1 MASFPFESKQDFLD
15 AIGKKFDERIQ
26 GFSNSLTKTS
36 SSNVETTVTQSLS
49 IEEDSNFVLKE
60 ISLVMK
66 ATYSLMLKS
75 LELQQGAQTETWNQ
89 VNDSLE
95 DLLAL
100 NRKDRISA
108 TQKAGEEPQAKIV
121 GEDGGDRKLFSAG
134 NLAKG
139 GLLGAIGLLTAL
151 PVLSAIWL
159 KSRGKDLPEE
169 FENLV
174 GNIRGAMMGLAVIPN
189 VLMAISKAKAFD
201 NIKTFFTNIRMAFNA
216 PIFRGADELTKGVG
230 RFAQFIGTVG
240 KVFKPFFTILRPL
253 LSLAKGIPI
262 FGQVLTAIFALFDG
276 FSAFFKTLREGGT
289 LVEAIGS
296 FFIGAIDGFI
306 NSIID
311 LIDLITF
318 GLIPDSIINFFK
330 DPLAKLTKIMSA
342 IVNGLTSLVMIVSFP
357 IRKMAQFFSGA
368 FTTGINSIVDSFSG
382 IFNAFSKLFSGDII
396 GFLESLGGA
405 LLNAITSLPR
415 MVIDGL
421 ESAFPDFVSGIKDV
435 IDNVLGWVKDKIN
448 ALNPFRKKTEEEK
461 FAEQFDKDTDRE
473 ARQRFG
479 RRARRGLS
487 REERA
492 EMDRQEEE
500 FRAQRAQQKD
510 QAIDTAQSVG
520 IGLNAALDEY
530 RAQTEISQSGIGS
543 AESMVQ
549 SRRTAIAM
557 DQDPNNFQASMRMGR
572 ITQINGQTVPEDLQ
586 SIGKLT
592 SLIKV
597 FQTAYDAEQARRQG
611 PPVVINNNVVDQSS
625 TVASQ
630 ANISGGGGRSAPA
643 VNPMVVH

>member
-15 AIGKKFDERIQ
+15 AVGKKFDERIQ
-26 GFSNSLTKTS
+26 GFSNSLTKTP

-100 NRKDRISA
+100 NQKDRIST

-174 GNIRGAMMGLAVIPN
+174 GNIRGSLMGLAIIPT
-189 VLMAISKAKAFD
+189 AIAKGATAASNLFKSISFLATRITQITGKFITVPKMLSQPFSRITKTVTGITSK
-201 NIKTFFTNIRMAFNA
+201 ITSLFTNIGKAFNT
-216 PIFRGADELTKGVG
+216 PIFKQSGQFTGAIA
-230 RFAQFIGTVG
+230 RFGQFIGNIIKPLKG
-240 KVFKPFFTILRPL
+240 LFAIAKPFLALARPL
-253 LSLAKGIPI
+253 LGFAKAIPV

-276 FSAFFKTLREGGT
+276 FSAFFKTLRDGGT

-342 IVNGLTSLVMIVSFP
+342 IVNV
-357 IRKMAQFFSGA
+357 
-368 FTTGINSIVDSFSG
+368 
-382 IFNAFSKLFSGDII
+382 
-396 GFLESLGGA
+396 
-405 LLNAITSLPR
+405 ITSLPR

-421 ESAFPDFVSGIKDV
+421 KSAFPDFVSGIKDV

-487 REERA
+487 RVERA

-500 FRAQRAQQKD
+500 FRAQRAQQRD
-510 QAIDTAQSVG
+510 QASDT
-520 IGLNAALDEY
+520 
-530 RAQTEISQSGIGS
+530 
-543 AESMVQ
+543 VQ
-549 SRRTAIAM
+549 SFQIALNRELEQNANLPK
-557 DQDPNNFQASMRMGR
+557 DTRSSGR
-572 ITQINGQTVPEDLQ
+572 FMSTIRAV
-586 SIGKLT
+586 
-592 SLIKV
+592 
-597 FQTAYDAEQARRQG
+597 QTAYDAEQARRQG